1 MIRSLNLKNTP
12 ADRPDVLRVDVA
24 ARPFAATILFLAA
37 LLLWSFGV
45 SGLPLVPI
53 GILAAIEVV
62 LIIPYYYFKKGPAL
76 AFRRYL
82 ELLLD
87 VLLITLIIY
96 LFGGSDASFLT
107 LVYVIVIMYA
117 GFVISPN
124 TAATLAVLSG
134 VSYAAL
140 FLLEQ
145 FGVIPHYSIF
155 QISFPPQYLLAS
167 LVFNLLVFAWT
178 AVLVVLISR
187 RIREIHLEAVEAK
200 ARLEHTLQRLES
212 TQAQLLQSAKMAAV
226 GQLVSGVAHELNNPL
241 AGVMGYS
248 ELLLGKDI
256 NENSRASLK
265 KIYCESQRAAR
276 IVKNLLSFSRAA
288 KPEKRPVAINDLIRS
303 TLELRNYEL
312 RVNNITVQTDLSS
325 SLPITV
331 ADPYQLQ
338 QIFLNIVNNAE
349 QAILS
354 SAPSGNLLVKSFTNA
369 HNLLISFT
377 DDGPGI
383 PQDNLDKVF
392 DPFFTTKEVGK
403 GTGLGLSICYGI
415 IAEHGGRIY
424 AQSPPL
430 GRPNGACVTIEL
442 PLVSEQTVVE
452 PSYVLRPEQLSAPS
466 PQPLSLARP

>member
-187 RIREIHLEAVEAK
+187 RIREIHLGAVEAK

-265 KIYCESQRAAR
+265 KIYSEAQRAAR

-312 RVNNITVQTDLSS
+312 RVNNITVQADLSP

-331 ADPYQLQ
+331 
-338 QIFLNIVNNAE
+338 VNNAE

-354 SAPSGNLLVKSFTNA
+354 SAPSGSLLVKSFTNS

-415 IAEHGGRIY
+415 IAEHGGKIY
-424 AQSPPL
+424 AQSPPV
-430 GRPNGACVTIEL
+430 GRPHGACVTIEL

-452 PSYVLRPEQLSAPS
+452 PSYVLRPEQPSAPS
-466 PQPLSLARP
+466 PQPLSPARP